1 VPLAGFIMSA
11 LSDLLP
17 NLLNDPP
24 PTHAFELSEAG
35 LAFAPV
41 SQPALAKFSPL
52 EPGVLLVSP
61 LHDNIQQPQVLLDH
75 IQTLAPANGHRKRRA
90 AVILPDYC
98 ARVAVLDFDTFPT
111 NLAEQEALVRFRLKK
126 SVPFEVDTAVVSYV
140 EQPRPSDAKTGAK
153 VAILAAVI
161 SSDIVMQYEAPF
173 RAAGF
178 HPGLVTTSSL
188 AALNLLAPNG
198 ITLLVKLSGR
208 VLSVLVLQDKA
219 VNLARCVEMEG
230 GRLDDIE
237 SVLHPTIAYIED
249 ELKGRPEQ
257 IWLAGFDLDSEQ
269 LAPRW
274 EQEWGVAVQPV
285 RSRFGEPEKGNIGL
299 LGYLESLN

>member
-1 VPLAGFIMSA
+1 MSA
-11 LSDLLP
+11 FA
-17 NLLNDPP
+17 NLLQDPP
-24 PTHAFELSEAG
+24 PTHAFELSEEG

-41 SQPALAKFSPL
+41 SEPKLAEFARF

-75 IQTLAPANGHRKRRA
+75 IRSLAPANGSRKRRA

-111 NLAEQEALVRFRLKK
+111 DPDEQQALVRFRLKK
-126 SVPFEVDTAVVSYV
+126 SVPFEVETAMVSYV
-140 EQPRPSDAKTGAK
+140 LQPRSNGSKIE
-153 VAILAAVI
+153 VLAAVI
-161 SSDIVMQYEAPF
+161 SSDIVVQYEAPF

-178 HPGLVTTSSL
+178 HPGLVTTSTL
-188 AALNLLAPNG
+188 AALNLLAPDG

-208 VLSVLVLQDKA
+208 VLSVLVLQESS
-219 VNLARCVEMEG
+219 VNLARCIEMEG

-249 ELKGRPEQ
+249 ELKGRPKQ
-257 IWLAGFDLDSEQ
+257 IWLAGFGPEMEQ

-274 EQEWGVAVQPV
+274 EKEWGVAVQAV
-285 RSRFGEPEKGNIGL
+285 RSRFGQPAKSNVGL
-299 LGYLESLN
+299 LGYLESVA

>member
-1 VPLAGFIMSA
+1 MSA
-11 LSDLLP
+11 LA
-17 NLLNDPP
+17 NLLQDPP
-24 PTHAFELSEAG
+24 PTHAFELSEEG
-35 LAFAPV
+35 IAFAPV
-41 SQPALAKFSPL
+41 SQPALARFSPL

-75 IQTLAPANGHRKRRA
+75 IQSLAPANGNRKRRA

-98 ARVAVLDFDTFPT
+98 ARVAVLDFDTFPSD
-111 NLAEQEALVRFRLKK
+111 LEEQQALVRFRLKK

-140 EQPRPSDAKTGAK
+140 QQPRAGAK
-153 VAILAAVI
+153 VEVLAAVM
-161 SSDIVMQYEAPF
+161 SSDIVVQYEAPF

-188 AALNLLAPNG
+188 AALNLLTPDG

-208 VLSVLVLQDKA
+208 VLSVLVLQDSA
-219 VNLARCVEMEG
+219 VNLARCIEMEG

-249 ELKGRPEQ
+249 ELKGRPKQ
-257 IWLAGFDLDSEQ
+257 IWLAGFGPEMEDLG
-269 LAPRW
+269 PRW
-274 EQEWGVAVQPV
+274 EKEWGVAVQAI
-285 RSRFGEPEKGNIGL
+285 RSRFGSPGKGNAGL
-299 LGYLESLN
+299 LGYLESVA

>member
-1 VPLAGFIMSA
+1 MMSLATLFQ
-11 LSDLLP
+11 
-17 NLLNDPP
+17 DPP
-24 PTHAFELSEAG
+24 PTHAFELSEDG
-35 LAFAPV
+35 IAFAPV
-41 SQPALAKFSPL
+41 SQPALARFSPF

-61 LHDNIQQPQVLLDH
+61 LHDNIQQPQVLLDRLRS
-75 IQTLAPANGHRKRRA
+75 LAPANGNRKRRA

-111 NLAEQEALVRFRLKK
+111 DLEEQEALVRFRLKK

-140 EQPRPSDAKTGAK
+140 KQPRPADAKTGAK
-153 VAILAAVI
+153 VEVLAAVI
-161 SSDIVMQYEAPF
+161 SSDIVVQYEAPF

-188 AALNLLAPNG
+188 AALNLLAPDG

-208 VLSVLVLQDKA
+208 VLSVLVLQDNA

-249 ELKGRPEQ
+249 ELKGRPKQ
-257 IWLAGFDLDSEQ
+257 IWLAGFGPEMDQ
-269 LAPRW
+269 MGPRW
-274 EQEWGVAVQPV
+274 EKEWGVAVQAI
-285 RSRFGEPEKGNIGL
+285 RSRFGSPEKGNAGL
-299 LGYLESLN
+299 LGYLESVA